1 MVRHSSLSVVG
12 QYCDAILQD
21 CSFTKLFLGV
31 DGIDFDFGFTTT
43 DIREAELNRKMMHV
57 AQKTIILA
65 DSSKFGRRGFA
76 KIGNVE
82 DIDVIITDTKIPSSI
97 VREIEELGIEL
108 IVAEAKLL

>member
-1 MVRHSSLSVVG
+1 
-12 QYCDAILQD
+12 
-21 CSFTKLFLGV
+21 
-31 DGIDFDFGFTTT
+31 
-43 DIREAELNRKMMHV
+43 MHV